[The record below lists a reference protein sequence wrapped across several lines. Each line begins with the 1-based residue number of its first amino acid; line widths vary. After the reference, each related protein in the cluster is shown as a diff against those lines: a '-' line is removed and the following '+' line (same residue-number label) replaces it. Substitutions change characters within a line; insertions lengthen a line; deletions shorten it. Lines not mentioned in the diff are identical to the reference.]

1 MELGSSIF
9 GVTSSADTDKLDA
22 AMVKAMSEFKAVA
35 QSAENRF
42 AGYRY
47 ETFTDIVN
55 AVMPALLKAGIRVA
69 FYPGWRGDEETLTIK
84 LKCEGQWE
92 AATVALKYPTDR
104 KTGQPQDDGQGQEAA
119 QTYARKCLLRS
130 VTACW
135 VAGPDAA
142 VDQDQAAKSAAE
154 AEPVEER
161 PVKRKGK
168 APLIEQIRTAL
179 HLVKAS
185 PVALK
190 EKLAKAEQFAIDGKI
205 TEEELIALQ
214 KEFTID
220 DNTTAS

>member
-1 MELGSSIF
+1 
-9 GVTSSADTDKLDA
+9 
-22 AMVKAMSEFKAVA
+22 MVKAMQEFKAVQ

-42 AGYRY
+42 ANYRY
-47 ETFTDIVN
+47 ETYSDIVN

-69 FYPGWRGDEETLTIK
+69 FYPGWRRDEETLTCK
-84 LKCEGQWE
+84 LKCQGQWE

-130 VTACW
+130 LTACW

-142 VDQDQAAKSAAE
+142 VEQDQAAKNLE
-154 AEPVEER
+154 DAEPVEER

-168 APLIEQIRTAL
+168 APLIEQIRSAL
-179 HLVKAS
+179 LLVKHS

-205 TEEELIALQ
+205 TEEELVALQ
-214 KEFTID
+214 QEFTVD
-220 DNTTAS
+220 DNTPASCGT